1 MLAFLLSRWPALL
14 VTLAIGSLVS
24 GCFKPMYGTD
34 AIPNGS
40 NVAEKMRAIEV
51 APVNVS
57 GANLRLPR
65 LGGQV
70 RNELIFQ
77 LTGGGEPNTTDY
89 RIVVSV
95 SGAVSTVISNVSTG
109 RSTTQSYAA
118 TASYSLIDVS
128 TGKQLISGTTISRA
142 SFDLPGQQP
151 FAGQRALRDTED
163 RVAKVIAEDIRNR
176 LASYFYA
183 GI

>member
-142 SFDLPGQQP
+142 SFDLPGQQF